1 MGAIVPLGLRAS
13 GGTILAVSPKVE
25 TFSNPAPERDY
36 TVFHTC
42 PEFTS
47 VCPKTG
53 QPDFG
58 TIELE
63 YVPDKLC
70 IELKSLKLYYVGFRD
85 EGIFYEAVTNRI
97 LDELSA
103 ACEPRWMRVTGRF
116 NVRGGIS
123 SVIVAETGPRP

>member
-1 MGAIVPLGLRAS
+1 MGAIVPLGWLWGA
-13 GGTILAVSPKVE
+13 GTILAVSPKVE
-25 TFSNPAPERDY
+25 TFANPAPERDY
-36 TVFHTC
+36 TVAHSC

-47 VCPKTG
+47 ICPKTG

-58 TIELE
+58 TIDLE

-97 LDELSA
+97 LDELSD
-103 ACEPRWMRVTGRF
+103 ACKPRWMRITGRF

-123 SVIVAETGPRP
+123 SVIVAETGPAP

>member
-1 MGAIVPLGLRAS
+1 MGAIVPLGWRAAA
-13 GGTILAVSPKVE
+13 GTILPVSPKVE
-25 TFSNPAPERDY
+25 TFANPAPEREY
-36 TVFHTC
+36 TIAHSC

-63 YVPDKLC
+63 YVPDRAC

-123 SVIVAETGPRP
+123 SVIVAETGPKP